1 MAFTR
6 PLWLLL
12 LLLLPLILWAGWPR
26 GESGRRRRILALAMR
41 STILLGLTLALS
53 GFAWER
59 PTDRLDIVFAV
70 DWSDSLPRK
79 AKAAEIA
86 YVQRAL
92 EAKGPDDRAAM
103 LVFGREALVERAL
116 STETTLDGITSI
128 ASNLPTSGSNLEEA
142 LRLALALLPPENAR
156 RIVVLTDGAYTGND
170 PQDIAALIRNS
181 GIDLRFVCY
190 PFGEVADPQECRTPA
205 GDQPDAAVTAV
216 HLPDLVHRGET
227 VKMATVIQSR
237 GTVTGTLEV
246 RAQDGSLLYA
256 QPYTARSGSD
266 RLTVPILAEG
276 EDGLQTFHVEFI
288 PAAADFYPQNNKL
301 EAATRLLG
309 EPRLLVVAPPEG
321 EDLPLSKEPR
331 PDEAA
336 ALVAALQSTAL
347 QVERVLPQGMPFS
360 LEGLSAYAAVILVD
374 VPAAQLTLRQMST
387 LQRYVRD
394 LGGGLI
400 AIGGPTAFGMGGY
413 FHTPLE
419 ETLPLEMQIKD
430 ERRRP
435 RLALGYVID
444 HSGSMMETSGQ
455 GGPTKLQLAQEAAI
469 RSVSMLMPG
478 DQVGVVAFDDKASW
492 VVPMQTLDDPAAVQA
507 AIARIGGGGG
517 TDIFAGLFAMSKVL
531 PEAEAQVR
539 HIILLTDGGA
549 DPTGIPELV
558 QRLYQEEGVTLTA
571 IGVGADATPALRQW
585 AELGGGRYHFVRDPS
600 TLPALFTTE
609 TALVSR
615 AYLVEETFT
624 PLRRA
629 DSPLAPPEGLPPLRG
644 YVAAEAKQ
652 TAQVILQSPKEDPIL
667 AVWRYGLGKALAFTS
682 DASGRWAQDWLR
694 WEGYAPFWQTAVR
707 AVLGRVQSE
716 ELHAEIRLEGEDA
729 RLRVL
734 LPGDAGPEAWS
745 AARLRVSILPPDG
758 EDAEEIALVQSGPRR
773 FEGTFRP
780 AESGAY
786 LLHIEAER
794 PGSETLASTIAWVH
808 GYSPEYRPQAAA
820 DRFVRLLAALEPPFG
835 EGLLLGG
842 AGAVFRHDLP
852 AAARRNPAAMFLLGM
867 AAVLLPVEVGVRR
880 LVIGRED
887 LARWKAAIGK
897 RMHAPKRQSSPEESR
912 VRTLLRVKR
921 TPKKRQPLEGGP
933 PPAPPPKAQ
942 PPPRPP
948 APPEK
953 QPPSG
958 EPPAAPSPHRTAS
971 RLLERK
977 RSRRGQE
984 K

>member
-1 MAFTR
+1 MVFTR
-6 PLWLLL
+6 PIWLLL
-12 LLLLPLILWAGWPR
+12 LLFLPLIWWAAWPR
-26 GESGRRRRILALAMR
+26 GEAGRRRRALALAMR
-41 STILLGLTLALS
+41 SVILLGLTLALS
-53 GFAWER
+53 GFAWKH
-59 PTDRLDIVFAV
+59 PADRLDVVFV
-70 DWSDSLPRK
+70 LDWSDSIPEK

-92 EAKGPDDRAAM
+92 EAKNPDDRAAV
-103 LVFGREALVERAL
+103 LVFGSEALVEHAL
-116 STETTLDGITSI
+116 STEGTFGDITSEP
-128 ASNLPTSGSNLEEA
+128 SPQGSDLEEA

-156 RIVVLTDGAYTGND
+156 RIVVLTDGAYTGDN
-170 PQDIAALIRNS
+170 PQNIAILIRNS
-181 GIDLRFVCY
+181 GVDLRFVCS
-190 PFGEVADPQECRTPA
+190 PFDEVSDPQQCRTPL
-205 GDQPDAAVTAV
+205 GGQTDAAVTAV
-216 HLPDLVHRGET
+216 HLPDTVHRGEAM
-227 VKMATVIQSR
+227 KMEIVIQSR

-266 RLTVPILAEG
+266 HLTIPLLAEG
-276 EDGLQTFHVEFI
+276 EDGMRTFHVEFF
-288 PAAADFYPQNNKL
+288 PAAPDFYPQNNKL
-301 EAATRLLG
+301 DAATRLLG

-321 EDLPLSKEPR
+321 EALPSGREPR

-360 LEGLSAYAAVILVD
+360 PEDLSAYAAVTLVD
-374 VPAAQLTLRQMST
+374 VPATQLTLRQMNA

-394 LGGGLI
+394 LGGGLL

-419 ETLPLEMQIKD
+419 ESLPLEMQIKD

-492 VVPMQTLDDPAAVQA
+492 VVPMQTLDDPATVET
-507 AIARIGGGGG
+507 AIAHIGGGGG

-531 PEAEAQVR
+531 PEADAQVR

-558 QRLYQEEGVTLTA
+558 KRLYQEEGVTLTA

-624 PLRRA
+624 PIQRA
-629 DSPLAPPEGLPPLRG
+629 ASPLVPPEGLPPLRG

-707 AVLGRVQSE
+707 AVVGRVQSE
-716 ELHAEIRLEGEDA
+716 GLHTEIRLEGENA
-729 RLRVL
+729 RLTVL
-734 LPGDAGPEAWS
+734 LPEDSEPEAGS
-745 AARLRVSILPPDG
+745 AARVRVNILPPEG
-758 EDAEEIALVQSGPRR
+758 GDAEEITLVQSGPQR
-773 FEGTFRP
+773 FEGLFHPT
-780 AESGAY
+780 ESGAY
-786 LLHIEAER
+786 LLHVEAER

-820 DRFVRLLAALEPPFG
+820 DRFARLLAALEPPFG
-835 EGLLLGG
+835 DGLLLRTPQ
-842 AGAVFRHDLP
+842 ASFRHDLP
-852 AAARRNPAAMFLLGM
+852 ATTRRIPAAMFLLGM
-867 AAVLLPVEVGVRR
+867 AAVLLPLEVGVRR

-887 LARWKAAIGK
+887 LVRWKAAIG
-897 RMHAPKRQSSPEESR
+897 RRIRSPKRQSPPEGSR

-933 PPAPPPKAQ
+933 PPAPPPKAV
-942 PPPRPP
+942 PPPKPP

-953 QPPSG
+953 QPPPG
-958 EPPAAPSPHRTAS
+958 EHPAAPFSRKTAS
-971 RLLERK
+971 RLLEHK
-977 RSRRGQE
+977 RSRRGKE